1 MIKTTRIKTIQ
12 APKLEVYDLSAQLD
26 GVNQT
31 FTLPK
36 VVTAQQGHYLIF
48 NSTVY
53 RNDAGHTYYTLS
65 ADGTKITTTFDT
77 APVPGSN
84 RNLQLVVDDN
94 DSVDSYSELRSL
106 INALDARVSA
116 LEGNS

>member
-94 DSVDSYSELRSL
+94 DSVDSNSELRSL